1 MDEEAFREKYGEIFD
16 ILDKCRKIRNHFA
29 HDNLEG
35 TDTSDE
41 DYVYRDRRQ
50 QESFRLID
58 FITAISIILYEVE
71 EIYKRAE
78 VE

>member
-1 MDEEAFREKYGEIFD
+1 MDEEAFREKYGEI
-16 ILDKCRKIRNHFA
+16 
-29 HDNLEG
+29 NLEG